1 MAGSAL
7 LPWEA
12 PLPLATVGGLDGDW
26 TSAGGGAGRRGGGAA
41 VGGRLLAS
49 AGAPPPPLTKQ
60 SSTKYANGI
69 ITVICFADIS
79 V

>member
-26 TSAGGGAGRRGGGAA
+26 TSAGGGAGRRGGAQ
-41 VGGRLLAS
+41 LWE
-49 AGAPPPPLTKQ
+49 AGCWHQQGPLRPPSLNNHPQ
-60 SSTKYANGI
+60 NMQM
-69 ITVICFADIS
+69 V
-79 V
+79 